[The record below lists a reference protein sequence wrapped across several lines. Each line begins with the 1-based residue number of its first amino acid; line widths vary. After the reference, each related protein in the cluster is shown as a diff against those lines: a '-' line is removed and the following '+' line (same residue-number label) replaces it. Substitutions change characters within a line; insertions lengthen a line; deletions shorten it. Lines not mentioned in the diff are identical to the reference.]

1 MDVISN
7 STEFIPWMEWELHLD
22 ENVTSIGLWKNETEW
37 GFSVGES
44 QLINKNKTVWR
55 LGII

>member
-1 MDVISN
+1 VDVISN

-44 QLINKNKTVWR
+44 QLINKNKQC
-55 LGII
+55 GA